1 MADRKQDVL
10 DMLTELAELTILDE
24 GDPQSFRVR
33 AYENA
38 SHGIGAYVGDLAALD
53 LKGLQAIENVGKST
67 AEKIRELLTTGK
79 VAKLEGLRAKH
90 PPGVV
95 ALMRLPGVGPKAVAR
110 LRGELG
116 VQSVDDLRAAL
127 AAQKLRALKGFGLK
141 SEQKLLDTLARLDAQ
156 GASSRTPISVALPIA
171 RRLVERLSEVA
182 GVSFATYCGS
192 LRRFSETCGDVDVVV
207 AATDAAAV
215 MDAFVAMPLVDRVI
229 GRGDTKTSALTQRGL
244 QIDVRVVAKHQLGAA
259 LLYFTGSK
267 AHNVKLRQR
276 ALARGYTLNEYALSK
291 VKEDGE
297 AGDPVA
303 SETEE
308 EIYAKLGLPF
318 IPPVLREDAG
328 ELEAAESGALPKPL
342 GAIFGDFHVHTTV
355 SGDGRSPIEDVIA
368 AAKARGL
375 RALALTDHAE
385 GTVAG
390 VGREKFLAQ
399 REHLRA
405 LQAQL
410 GDSLKLLHG
419 VELNIGRD
427 GELDYD
433 LEFRRGFDWC
443 VASVHD
449 HFDLDRAAQTK
460 RVIAAMKDPTVRV
473 IGHPTARMI
482 GARPGVD
489 LDEGAIFAAAA
500 ETGTALEINGALPR
514 LDLSVDWLR
523 RARGR
528 TDVTFLLA
536 SDAHKSEELA
546 RTDHAKL
553 NAERAGLDGAR
564 VVNTGD
570 PARLLAWLAAGK
582 TPGA

>member
-10 DMLTELAELTILDE
+10 DMLHDLAELTILDE

-38 SHGIGAYVGDLAALD
+38 SHGVSAFAGDLAALD

-67 AEKIRELLTTGK
+67 AEKIRELLATGK
-79 VAKLEGLRAKH
+79 VAKLEALRAKH

-110 LRGELG
+110 LRAELG

-127 AAQKLRALKGFGLK
+127 AAQRLRALKGFGEK
-141 SEQKLLDTLARLDAQ
+141 SEQKLLETLARLDAQ
-156 GASSRTPISVALPIA
+156 GAGSRTPISVALPIA
-171 RRLVERLSEVA
+171 LRLVARLREVP
-182 GVSFATYCGS
+182 GVSRAELCGS
-192 LRRFSETCGDVDVVV
+192 LRRFSETCGDIDVVV

-215 MDAFVAMPLVDRVI
+215 MDAFVALPLVDRVL
-229 GRGDTKTSALTQRGL
+229 GRGDTKTSAVTPRGL
-244 QIDVRVVAKHQLGAA
+244 QLDVRVVAAHELGAA

-276 ALARGYTLNEYALSK
+276 ALARGLTLNEYALSK
-291 VKEDGE
+291 VEGG
-297 AGDPVA
+297 AVVA

-308 EIYAKLGLPF
+308 QIYAALDLPF
-318 IPPVLREDAG
+318 IPPALREDAG
-328 ELEAAESGALPKPL
+328 ELEAAERGALPRPL
-342 GAIFGDFHVHTTV
+342 GAVIGDFHVHTTV
-355 SGDGRSPIEDVIA
+355 SGDGRSSLEDVIA

-375 RALALTDHAE
+375 RVLALTDHAE

-390 VGREKFLAQ
+390 VSRDKLLAQ
-399 REHLRA
+399 RALIRG

-410 GDSLKLLHG
+410 GTSLILLHG
-419 VELNIGRD
+419 VELNIGRE
-427 GELDYD
+427 GQLDYD

-443 VASVHD
+443 LASVHD

-460 RVIAAMKDPTVRV
+460 RVVTAMKDPTVRM
-473 IGHPTARMI
+473 IGHLTARMI
-482 GARPGVD
+482 GARPPID
-489 LDEGAIFAAAA
+489 LDPDAIFAAAA

-528 TDVTFLLA
+528 DVALMLT
-536 SDAHKSEELA
+536 SDAHRAEELA
-546 RTDHAKL
+546 RTDHARL
-553 NAERAGLDGAR
+553 NAERAGVDPAR
-564 VVNTGD
+564 VLNAGAPD
-570 PARLLAWLAAGK
+570 RLLAWLAA
-582 TPGA
+582 AR